1 MEMRR
6 ELLKGLA
13 ASALSLC
20 LVMGA
25 LMLSLAEDLHFEGYR
40 GASFSYIQHTPTEI
54 SALEETPAVT
64 EQPQEAE
71 SLLDQAMMLTLMAE
85 TPECVIRKDWKPY
98 IIQPGDSLV
107 KLAEVYLL
115 SIKELKQGNCLSG
128 DELTPGNIIFLP
140 ERKIVLSPFVEL
152 PTITPNVEETVELT
166 PTPQPAECIPPEGW
180 SPYVVTENDSLRSLS
195 QQLGVSLF
203 AIKEANCL
211 SYPLVVEAG
220 DVLYL
225 PLLATPTTAADSPA
239 SGPPDEATPAP

>member
-20 LVMGA
+20 VVMGA
-25 LMLSLAEDLHFEGYR
+25 LMLSLAEGLHFGSHR
-40 GASFSYIQHTPTEI
+40 GASFPNIQPTSTGI
-54 SALEETPAVT
+54 PVLEETPAVA
-64 EQPQEAE
+64 EQPQEPE
-71 SLLDQAMMLTLMAE
+71 FLVDQAMMLTLMAE

-98 IIQPGDSLV
+98 IIQPGDSLI
-107 KLAEVYLL
+107 KLAEVHLL

-140 ERKIVLSPFVEL
+140 ERKILLSPFAEL
-152 PTITPNVEETVELT
+152 PTITPNVEETAEFT
-166 PTPQPAECIPPEGW
+166 PTPQSAECVPPEGW

-195 QQLGVSLF
+195 QQLGVSIF

-220 DVLYL
+220 DILYL
-225 PLLATPTTAADSPA
+225 PLLATPTTVAGSPVPI
-239 SGPPDEATPAP
+239 SPGETTPAP